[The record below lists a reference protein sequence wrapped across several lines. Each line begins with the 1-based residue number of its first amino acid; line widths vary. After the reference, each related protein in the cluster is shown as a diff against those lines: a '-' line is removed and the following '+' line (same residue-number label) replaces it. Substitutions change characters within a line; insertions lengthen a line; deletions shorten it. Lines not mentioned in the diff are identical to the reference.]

1 MPRDHSSDEMRHS
14 IRSLKLSLVLGTASW
29 WIVPILVW
37 HGHTTALERLASLVF
52 AAAITAGVLLTAP
65 RMVRRLR
72 NRLETLPR

>member
-1 MPRDHSSDEMRHS
+1 MAENQPPDQLRHS
-14 IRSLKLSLVLGTASW
+14 IRSFKLSLILGTASW
-29 WIVPILVW
+29 WIIPVLVW
-37 HGHTTALERLASLVF
+37 HGQTSALERGASLVF